1 MCTRDFSET
10 TLFFFK
16 GKRHLFKAVFT
27 CVGLW
32 AVLSAVSPA
41 AFTRLFF
48 HCFDYPDKQ

>member
-27 CVGLW
+27 CVGLS
-32 AVLSAVSPA
+32 AVLSAVTTGSH
-41 AFTRLFF
+41 R
-48 HCFDYPDKQ
+48 